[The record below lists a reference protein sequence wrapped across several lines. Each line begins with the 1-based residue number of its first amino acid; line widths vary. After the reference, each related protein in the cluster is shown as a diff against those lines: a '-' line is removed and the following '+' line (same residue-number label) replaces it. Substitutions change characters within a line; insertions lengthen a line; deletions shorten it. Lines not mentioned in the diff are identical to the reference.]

1 MKLNLKKNE
10 LDYFFI
16 KNSFKKIFVIT
27 GKNSYFRSTADK
39 ISCTRHRLRS
49 SGTRRPE
56 SAADSATHPCKRRSA
71 TVLHPRT
78 VPGKT
83 AGRSVPQTP
92 VRPTSG

>member
-39 ISCTRHRLRS
+39 IFNKHLNEKNSFFYFKKNFV
-49 SGTRRPE
+49 PE
-56 SAADSATHPCKRRSA
+56 FNELKN
-71 TVLHPRT
+71 
-78 VPGKT
+78 
-83 AGRSVPQTP
+83 
-92 VRPTSG
+92 